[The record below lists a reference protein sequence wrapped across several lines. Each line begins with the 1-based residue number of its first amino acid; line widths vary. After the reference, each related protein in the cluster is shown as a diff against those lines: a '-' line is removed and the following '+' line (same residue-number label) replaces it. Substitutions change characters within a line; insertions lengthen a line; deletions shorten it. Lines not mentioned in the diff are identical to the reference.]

1 MKWTEKRMLAD
12 RYELT
17 APLARGGMGQVMV
30 GRDTRLDR
38 EIAVKFLRLP
48 DGEQDLDMVRRF
60 VRESRITAGLQH
72 PGVPAVFDGG
82 SEDGHHYLV
91 MQRVHGIGLHDLI
104 SEQGQLSVGWAACVC
119 AQVCS
124 VLSAA
129 HGASLV
135 HRDLKPANMML
146 EPDGTV
152 KVLDFGLAVALDRA
166 DMSQITRTGHTPG
179 TPAYMAPEQLLAG
192 ASTPLSDLY
201 ALGCT
206 LHEMLTGQRVF
217 TASTSFALASKQ
229 VNEAP
234 TGVRRLRPDVPEE
247 LAEVVSALLEKRPED
262 RPADADQVYARL
274 IGFATGLE
282 PIPGVLHPPTLP
294 SAHRM
299 YGAAVAR
306 VFGAADAGAGSGV
319 SAGDSTVAPGGTPGG
334 GSAPA
339 AAPAPTAE
347 RVPEYTVDAVP
358 LSRVDVKRTRDEAA
372 ELGSSARYQQ
382 AAQTLREAVSS
393 ATASFGPTDP
403 DTVRLRMDWANVLFE
418 GGNFRGAAPVYED
431 LVEDLEGLEGEENQS
446 LVFRCRLQNATCHAL
461 SGQTGPA
468 LSILSELLDDE
479 VDVYGHDD
487 HRPLELR
494 RQIGLL
500 ELTAGRREDAEH
512 TLRDL
517 RDDLV
522 RLHGPGHPTVTQLN
536 DLLSGSLTQR

>member
-48 DGEQDLDMVRRF
+48 DGEQDPDMVRRF

-104 SEQGQLSVGWAACVC
+104 SEQGRLSVGWASCIA

-146 EPDGTV
+146 EREGTV
-152 KVLDFGLAVALDRA
+152 KVLDFGLAVALDRT
-166 DMSQITRTGHTPG
+166 DVSQITRTGHTPG

-192 ASTPLSDLY
+192 SSTPLSDLY

-234 TGVRRLRPDVPEE
+234 TGVRRLRPDVPAE

-262 RPADADQVYARL
+262 RPDDADQVYARL

-282 PIPGVLHPPTLP
+282 HVPGELNPPHLP
-294 SAHRM
+294 SPHRM

-306 VFGAADAGAGSGV
+306 VSGSGDTG
-319 SAGDSTVAPGGTPGG
+319 ASTGVPEGAPGRN
-334 GSAPA
+334 SAPVT
-339 AAPAPTAE
+339 APETTADRAPE
-347 RVPEYTVDAVP
+347 STVDALP
-358 LSRVDVKRTRDEAA
+358 LSRRDLERTRDEAA

-418 GGNFRGAAPVYED
+418 GGNFRGAAPVYAG

-446 LVFRCRLQNATCHAL
+446 LAFRCRLQNATCHAL
-461 SGQTGPA
+461 SGQTGAA

-500 ELTAGRREDAEH
+500 ELTAGRHEDAEH
-512 TLRDL
+512 TLHDL
-517 RDDLV
+517 REDLV

-536 DLLSGSLTQR
+536 DLLSGSLTR

>member
-1 MKWTEKRMLAD
+1 MKWTEKRILAG

-30 GRDTRLDR
+30 GRDIRLDR
-38 EIAVKFLRLP
+38 EIAVKFLRFP
-48 DGEQDLDMVRRF
+48 HGEQDPDMVRRF

-104 SEQGQLSVGWAACVC
+104 SEQGRLSVGWSACIA

-146 EPDGTV
+146 EREGTV
-152 KVLDFGLAVALDRA
+152 KVLDFGLAVALDRT

-234 TGVRRLRPDVPEE
+234 TGVRRLRPDVPAE
-247 LAEVVSALLEKRPED
+247 LAEVVSALLEKHPED

-274 IGFATGLE
+274 IGFATDLE
-282 PIPGVLHPPTLP
+282 HIPGELNPPHLP
-294 SAHRM
+294 SPQRM

-306 VFGAADAGAGSGV
+306 VFGPEGTGAGTSAEGRARDGDGV
-319 SAGDSTVAPGGTPGG
+319 AAVVAG
-334 GSAPA
+334 PA
-339 AAPAPTAE
+339 AE
-347 RVPEYTVDAVP
+347 RVPESTVDAVP
-358 LSRVDVKRTRDEAA
+358 LSRGDVERTRDEAA

-382 AAQTLREAVSS
+382 AAQTLQEAVSS

-418 GGNFRGAAPVYED
+418 GGNFRGAAPVYEG

-461 SGQTGPA
+461 SGQTGAA

-500 ELTAGRREDAEH
+500 ELAAGRRKAAEH

-517 RDDLV
+517 REDLV
-522 RLHGPGHPTVTQLN
+522 RLHGPGHPTVAQLN
-536 DLLSGSLTQR
+536 DQLDGSLTQQ

>member
-1 MKWTEKRMLAD
+1 MRGPERRMLAD

-38 EIAVKFLRLP
+38 EVAVKFLRFP

-82 SEDGHHYLV
+82 SEDGRHYLV

-104 SEQGQLSVGWAACVC
+104 AEQGRLSAGWAACVA
-119 AQVCS
+119 AQACS

-129 HGASLV
+129 HRASLV

-206 LHEMLTGQRVF
+206 LHEMLTGERVF

-229 VNEAP
+229 VNDAP
-234 TGVRRLRPDVPEE
+234 TDVRQLRPDVPAE

-262 RPADADQVYARL
+262 RPANADRVYARL

-282 PIPGVLHPPTLP
+282 PIPGVLCPSHLP
-294 SAHRM
+294 SPHRM

-306 VFGAADAGAGSGV
+306 VFEGSGGSGAAAETGPAPVPGPAAERPAGA
-319 SAGDSTVAPGGTPGG
+319 
-334 GSAPA
+334 
-339 AAPAPTAE
+339 E
-347 RVPEYTVDAVP
+347 P

-382 AAQTLREAVSS
+382 AAETLREAVSS

-403 DTVRLRMDWANVLFE
+403 DTVRLRVDWANVLFE

-431 LVEDLEGLEGEENQS
+431 LVEDLEGVEGEENQS

-461 SGQTGPA
+461 SGQTGAA
-468 LSILSELLDDE
+468 LVILSNLLGDE

-500 ELTAGRREDAEH
+500 ELTAGRREDAEL
-512 TLRDL
+512 TLREL
-517 RDDLV
+517 HDDLV
-522 RLHGPGHPTVTQLN
+522 RLHGPGHPTVTQLK
-536 DLLSGSLTQR
+536 DLLSGSLTQRQR

>member
-1 MKWTEKRMLAD
+1 MRWTEKRMLAD

-38 EIAVKFLRLP
+38 EIAVKFLRFP

-104 SEQGQLSVGWAACVC
+104 SEQGQLSVGWAACIA

-146 EPDGTV
+146 EREGTV
-152 KVLDFGLAVALDRA
+152 KVLDFGLAVALDRT

-192 ASTPLSDLY
+192 SSTPLSDLY

-229 VNEAP
+229 VNDAP
-234 TGVRRLRPDVPEE
+234 TGVRRLRPDVPAE

-262 RPADADQVYARL
+262 RPAGADQVYARL

-282 PIPGVLHPPTLP
+282 HVPGELNPPHLP
-294 SAHRM
+294 SPHRM

-306 VFGAADAGAGSGV
+306 VFGTADAGSDAPAGS
-319 SAGDSTVAPGGTPGG
+319 PGRVPGRNG
-334 GSAPA
+334 APA
-339 AAPAPTAE
+339 APPAPTAD
-347 RVPEYTVDAVP
+347 RVPESTVDAVP
-358 LSRVDVKRTRDEAA
+358 LSRMDVERTRDEAA

-382 AAQTLREAVSS
+382 AAQTLQEAVSS

-418 GGNFRGAAPVYED
+418 GGNFRGAAPVYEG
-431 LVEDLEGLEGEENQS
+431 LVEDLEGTEGEENQS

-461 SGQTGPA
+461 SGQTGAA

-500 ELTAGRREDAEH
+500 ELTAGRRENAEH

-517 RDDLV
+517 REDLV
-522 RLHGPGHPTVTQLN
+522 RLHGQGHPTVTQLN